1 MIPQCCPQTP
11 STRFTSTILSPVL
24 PTRASLA
31 ETTDYSQIQSLK
43 MITVEGHDLSCAQTT
58 EKIKPV
64 LFPRPAANAK
74 PPDKTHTYAACYPV

>member
-43 MITVEGHDLSCAQTT
+43 VITVEGHDLRRAPENRKNQARAFSS
-58 EKIKPV
+58 
-64 LFPRPAANAK
+64 PRSKCQASR
-74 PPDKTHTYAACYPV
+74 